1 MAENGID
8 SAIIGRSG
16 AHCGSSRTCSARKG
30 AEKRIAIIR
39 ITEMVS
45 DIASPARKV
54 LRPFFTLAAAR
65 REMDVWIGPAQ
76 SAKAIPWI
84 GNIIW

>member
-1 MAENGID
+1 
-8 SAIIGRSG
+8 
-16 AHCGSSRTCSARKG
+16 
-30 AEKRIAIIR
+30 
-39 ITEMVS
+39 MVS